1 MSRQIE
7 TPMLT
12 FMPFKY
18 FDQKAKLFSYH
29 DGDEDG
35 ADWIGDHPVECV
47 DQQRRDDHTHAA
59 QSVGK
64 NMQEDLK
71 VKTNLIFCKNYK
83 ETLFSKRHQITRF

>member
-1 MSRQIE
+1 MSFYVYVIKIFW
-7 TPMLT
+7 P
-12 FMPFKY
+12 KSY
-18 FDQKAKLFSYH
+18 LFYH

-71 VKTNLIFCKNYK
+71 
-83 ETLFSKRHQITRF
+83 S